1 MPDPQPSLRCCVCH
15 ETRAKPWR
23 IAPDNLLGGDARY
36 RAVRC
41 VRCGTARLDPRP
53 PASETGRFYAPDT
66 YARAEGEA
74 TTNEVG
80 RRLDLY
86 NRGLALR
93 AHSDARGTGSDPK
106 RVLDVGCGDGRFLAA
121 MAALGWEAEGL
132 ETDVVAAGLARRRAR
147 AVIHEA
153 PLEALDLPAAA
164 YDLVTLLHVLEHVPD
179 PRGTLAA
186 VRRVL
191 RPGGTLLLAL
201 PHVGS
206 LEAALFGSAWYH
218 LDLPRHLWGFT
229 PHALTRLLEESGFAV
244 GSVRYLPF
252 LFAPQSVRSALR
264 RRARPRAGARP
275 AEAGGALVTRAFG
288 ALLKLSERS
297 GRTLPGEIMELAAVR
312 PPEATP

>member
-1 MPDPQPSLRCCVCH
+1 
-15 ETRAKPWR
+15 
-23 IAPDNLLGGDARY
+23 
-36 RAVRC
+36 
-41 VRCGTARLDPRP
+41 
-53 PASETGRFYAPDT
+53 
-66 YARAEGEA
+66 
-74 TTNEVG
+74 
-80 RRLDLY
+80 
-86 NRGLALR
+86 
-93 AHSDARGTGSDPK
+93 
-106 RVLDVGCGDGRFLAA
+106 

-164 YDLVTLLHVLEHVPD
+164 CDLVTLLHVLEHVPD

-201 PHVGS
+201 PMSGG

-244 GSVRYLPF
+244 GSVRYLRSCSRRKACA
-252 LFAPQSVRSALR
+252 APAPAGAAPGRGASGGSG
-264 RRARPRAGARP
+264 RRAGHAGVRRP
-275 AEAGGALVTRAFG
+275 AQTLRAFG
-288 ALLKLSERS
+288 TDAARGDHGG
-297 GRTLPGEIMELAAVR
+297 GRGAA
-312 PPEATP
+312 PEATP